1 MSLLLQKK
9 KLLHHLR
16 RKCFLLRWC
25 WVRVFLC
32 SQKVLGETHNWPG
45 TPCREMLPVLVP
57 TWINN
62 YLHESWRGIVCFIFV
77 FYLHVGVTTLTNVQ
91 ADTYTDSLTY
101 IHNHRKGFLNALMC
115 LNSAVKAD
123 IRQSGW
129 LSQAT
134 INHSMFSRPCIRHR
148 FVLAQFIT
156 AQLQQV
162 TLVIQ

>member
-91 ADTYTDSLTY
+91 ADTYADSLTY
-101 IHNHRKGFLNALMC
+101 IHNHRKGFLNALC
-115 LNSAVKAD
+115 VWTQLSTLTSVSQAGCHRRQSITACSAVPVFDTALYWP
-123 IRQSGW
+123 S
-129 LSQAT
+129 LSQH
-134 INHSMFSRPCIRHR
+134 NFSR
-148 FVLAQFIT
+148 
-156 AQLQQV
+156 
-162 TLVIQ
+162 